1 MSASPVVTAARTR
14 ALGLYRALLKSHKV
28 HLPPEMRQ
36 LGDAYVK
43 SEFKLHKNAKP
54 DHLTGFYR
62 EWEKYLD
69 GILRTAQTRESLS
82 SMGAMVDPS
91 AAAQTS
97 RAVAFGKDLPKGLE
111 LQEEQK
117 QQLDALRKEAEK
129 LGRHRSS

>member
-1 MSASPVVTAARTR
+1 MASTATTASRAR

-43 SEFKLHKNAKP
+43 SEFKLHKKAKP
-54 DHLTGFYR
+54 EHLTNFYH

-69 GILRTAQTRESLS
+69 GILMTARTRESLS
-82 SMGAMVDPS
+82 MGAMVEPS
-91 AAAQTS
+91 AAQQTNQ
-97 RAVAFGKDLPKGLE
+97 AAAFGKDLPRNLE

-129 LGRHRSS
+129 LGRHKN